1 MSLLSSLGAGQKQGP
16 RVTINGR
23 SQNAREVPGS
33 LRRSNRLFVEC
44 TRLLAG
50 DRLASEASTGVP
62 IGGGI
67 GMETLVAKIEPLF
80 SRERSLIR
88 WIALRGAFTDMYV
101 HTVDTA
107 SRVTPFYPMVETVM
121 GVGNLYAPGA
131 AEEVIDIAPEWA
143 AQLTVEQ
150 RTSAVALFA
159 GIQARVFDYE
169 RYSKMDIG
177 DVNRDRN
184 CHLSDQIALNFIA
197 WAAVA
202 LLRLGIAQ
210 QQMTSPEPDALEQPG
225 WYTDPLCGDADRY
238 WDGRDWT
245 NRCRAPSGVEELVP
259 LRPAPART

>member
-1 MSLLSSLGAGQKQGP
+1 MSLLSSLGAGQGQGP
-16 RVTINGR
+16 RVTINGH
-23 SQNAREVPGS
+23 SQNAPEVLGS
-33 LRRSNRLFVEC
+33 LRRRNRLFIEC

-50 DRLASEASTGVP
+50 DRLASEASAGTP

-67 GMETLVAKIEPLF
+67 GIESLVAKIEPLF

-107 SRVTPFYPMVETVM
+107 SRVTPFYPVVETVM

-150 RTSAVALFA
+150 RTSAVTLFA

-169 RYSKMDIG
+169 RYSKMDID

-197 WAAVA
+197 WTAVA

-210 QQMTSPEPDALEQPG
+210 SQMTAPEPDALEQPG
-225 WYTDPLCGDADRY
+225 WYADPLWGDSDRY
-238 WDGRDWT
+238 WDGADWT
-245 NRCRAPSGVEELVP
+245 SRCRAPSGKEGLVSLHP
-259 LRPAPART
+259 TLTEI